1 MDSAQSLATLYLNL
15 WSGEKGGVGKS
26 FCCGMDC
33 QRHIDRNQPFY
44 LIDADKKNATVRSYY
59 GDYAL
64 DKDVFFSEAPERAST
79 ANWLLEA
86 ATKRPVVANCRAGTL
101 DSLLTWV
108 EQKQVVP
115 IARQQGVQLRYFFV
129 SDLEH
134 ASLNLFPVTA
144 EQVAPLMP
152 IIFVANYG
160 CNRTDDSYFQS
171 AGFQGLLAQYEV
183 PVVKVNL
190 FDLEMRKVMDGR
202 NPEGHLMTWGEAQ
215 SYGEFGIL
223 GQSEVQLFLESFYEQ
238 LDAAERFADLAFSNR
253 TSSPSVNGGKAKG
266 VSASARKRN
275 SGDG

>member
-1 MDSAQSLATLYLNL
+1 MDSAQGLATLYLNL

-33 QRHIDRNQPFY
+33 QRHIDRNLPFY

-101 DSLLTWV
+101 DSVLTWI

-129 SDLEH
+129 SDLEP
-134 ASLNLFPVTA
+134 ASLNLFPVMA
-144 EQVAPLMP
+144 QQVAPLMP

-160 CNRTDDSYFQS
+160 CNRTDDLYFQS
-171 AGFQGLLAQYEV
+171 SGFQDLLARYET
-183 PVVKVNL
+183 PVVKVKL
-190 FDLEMRKVMDGR
+190 FDLEIRKVMDGR
-202 NPEGHLMTWGEAQ
+202 NSEGHLMTWGEAQ
-215 SYGEFGIL
+215 NYAEFGIL
-223 GQSEVQLFLESFYEQ
+223 GQAEIQLFLESFYEQ

-253 TSSPSVNGGKAKG
+253 TSPPSVNGGQAKG
-266 VSASARKRN
+266 SSASPRKRG
-275 SGDG
+275 SGHG